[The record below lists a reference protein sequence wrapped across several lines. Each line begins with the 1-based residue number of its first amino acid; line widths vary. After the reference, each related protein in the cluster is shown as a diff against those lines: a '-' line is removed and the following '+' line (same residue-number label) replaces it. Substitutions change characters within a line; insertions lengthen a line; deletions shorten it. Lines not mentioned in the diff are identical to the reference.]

1 LENGVRQVFC
11 RLIVL
16 LSCAAFAACT
26 SLHTLV
32 DTSASQE
39 ISASEIRPAIGRD
52 DSLTVTTR
60 HGAQTKVHVTTVTSE
75 FIEGT
80 QDKDKQLKRFQLS
93 DVVKIERR
101 EFDGLKTAILV
112 VSIAVGVYVIAYA
125 YAGASLLSGV

>member
-1 LENGVRQVFC
+1 MRQVVV
-11 RLIVL
+11 RLVVL
-16 LSCAAFAACT
+16 LSCAAFVACT

-60 HGAQTKVHVTTVTSE
+60 DGAQTKVHVTTVTSE

>member
-1 LENGVRQVFC
+1 VG
-11 RLIVL
+11 
-16 LSCAAFAACT
+16 
-26 SLHTLV
+26 
-32 DTSASQE
+32 TSASQE
-39 ISASEIRPAIGRD
+39 SSASEISPAIGRD

-60 HGAQTKVHVTTVTSE
+60 DGAQTKVHVTTVTSE

-112 VSIAVGVYVIAYA
+112 VSIAVGVYLITEAYA
-125 YAGASLLSGV
+125 TASLLSGG

>member
-1 LENGVRQVFC
+1 
-11 RLIVL
+11 
-16 LSCAAFAACT
+16 
-26 SLHTLV
+26 
-32 DTSASQE
+32 
-39 ISASEIRPAIGRD
+39 
-52 DSLTVTTR
+52 
-60 HGAQTKVHVTTVTSE
+60 VTSE